1 MASRRIPQ
9 ILLPAAVA
17 GSLLAVAA
25 PAAADDAGV
34 FNAYVA
40 RQPTDLKAANRAWH
54 DAFRVVKRSDGE
66 RGVRGVIRANEQ
78 INAVLTTIEGE
89 LNAQA
94 PSSEIGTRAHRNAI
108 REVRGWRRANGYEN
122 RAWRRSL
129 AGRSSKRH
137 FDRALDEF
145 LRAFRQGQ
153 RAIRRFAKL
162 GLSSPER
169 AITQSPERG

>member
-1 MASRRIPQ
+1 MGSRRIVHH
-9 ILLPAAVA
+9 LLPAAVA

-40 RQPTDLKAANRAWH
+40 RQPTDLKAANSAWH

-66 RGVRGVIRANEQ
+66 RGVRGVIRANKQ
-78 INAVLTTIEGE
+78 INAVLTTIESE

-108 REVRGWRRANGYEN
+108 REVRGWRRANRYEN
-122 RAWRRSL
+122 RAWRRAL
-129 AGRSSKRH
+129 AGRNSKRQ
-137 FDRALDEF
+137 FDRAGDEF
-145 LRAFRQGQ
+145 LRAFQQGQ
-153 RAIRRFAKL
+153 HAIRRFAKV

-169 AITQSPERG
+169 AITQSPERR